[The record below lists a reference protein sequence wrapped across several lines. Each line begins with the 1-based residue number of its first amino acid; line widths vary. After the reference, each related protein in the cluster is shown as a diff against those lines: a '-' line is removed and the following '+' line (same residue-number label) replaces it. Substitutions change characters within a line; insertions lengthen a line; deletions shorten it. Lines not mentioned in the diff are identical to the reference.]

1 MKKGEQLYSGK
12 AKSVYRTDDPERLIL
27 HFRNDTSAFDG
38 VKLAQLER
46 KGEMNNRINAFI
58 MGKLADAGVP
68 VHFID
73 RIGAEESVVRR
84 LEMIRVECV
93 VRNVVAG
100 SLAKRLGIEEGLV
113 LERPVFEFFLKDDAL
128 HDPMINASHI
138 RAFGWATDAEIDEMR
153 ALSHTVNDVLKPL
166 FADASITLVDFKLE
180 FGRAHGALCL
190 GDEFTPDGCRLWDA
204 STGKKL
210 DKDRFR
216 RDLGEVVESYQEVAR
231 RLGVPLDD

>member
-1 MKKGEQLYSGK
+1 MIKGEQLYSGK
-12 AKSVYRTDDPERLIL
+12 AKTVFLTDDPERLIL

-46 KGEMNNRINAFI
+46 KGEMNNRINAFV
-58 MGKLADAGVP
+58 MAKLADAGIDT
-68 VHFID
+68 HFIE
-73 RIGAEESVVRR
+73 RIGPEDSVVRR
-84 LEMIRVECV
+84 LDMIRVECV
-93 VRNVVAG
+93 IRNVVAG

-128 HDPMINASHI
+128 HDPMINESHI
-138 RAFGWATDAEIDEMR
+138 LAFGWAGAEEIEQMR
-153 ALSHTVNDVLKPL
+153 KASHAVNGVLKGL
-166 FADASITLVDFKLE
+166 FDGAGIMLVDFKLE
-180 FGRAHGALCL
+180 FGRAGGKLWL

-204 STGKKL
+204 STRKKL

-231 RLGVPLDD
+231 RLGVPLND

>member
-1 MKKGEQLYSGK
+1 MNKGEQLYSGK
-12 AKSVYRTDDPERLIL
+12 AKSVFRTDDPERLIL

-58 MGKLADAGVP
+58 MQKLEAAGVQT
-68 VHFID
+68 HFIEQL
-73 RIGAEESVVRR
+73 GPEESLVRR
-84 LEMIRVECV
+84 LDMVRVECV

-100 SLAKRLGIEEGLV
+100 SLSKRLGIEEGLV
-113 LERPVFEFFLKDDAL
+113 LDEPVFEFFLKDDAL
-128 HDPMINASHI
+128 HDPMINESHI
-138 RAFGWATDAEIDEMR
+138 RVFGWASEEETAGMHR
-153 ALSHTVNDVLKPL
+153 LSHTVNGVLKPL
-166 FADASITLVDFKLE
+166 FADAGIMLVDFKLE
-180 FGRAHGALCL
+180 FGRADGQLVL

-204 STGKKL
+204 QTHKKL

-216 RDLGEVVESYQEVAR
+216 RDLGEVVESYREVAR

>member
-12 AKSVYRTDDPERLIL
+12 AKTVFRTDDPERLLL

-38 VKLAQLER
+38 VKRAQLEK

-58 MGKLADAGVP
+58 MQKLEDAGVP
-68 VHFID
+68 THFVERLGPED
-73 RIGAEESVVRR
+73 SLVRR
-84 LEMIRVECV
+84 LEMVRVECV

-100 SLAKRLGIEEGLV
+100 SLSKRLGIEEGLV
-113 LERPVFEFFLKDDAL
+113 LDEPVFEFFLKDDVL
-128 HDPMINASHI
+128 HDPMINESHI
-138 RAFGWATDAEIDEMR
+138 RVFGWASGEEIDEMR
-153 ALSHTVNDVLKPL
+153 RMSIAVNGVLKPL
-166 FADASITLVDFKLE
+166 FSAAGILLVDFKLE
-180 FGRAHGALCL
+180 FGRVKGKLVL

-204 STGKKL
+204 ATQKKL

-216 RDLGEVVESYQEVAR
+216 RDLGDVVESYQEVAR

>member
-1 MKKGEQLYSGK
+1 MIKGEQLYSGK
-12 AKSVYRTDDPERLIL
+12 AKTVFLTDDPERLIL

-46 KGEMNNRINAFI
+46 KGEMNNRINAFV
-58 MGKLADAGVP
+58 MAKLADGGIDT
-68 VHFID
+68 HFIE
-73 RIGAEESVVRR
+73 RIGPEDSVVRR
-84 LEMIRVECV
+84 LDMIRVECV
-93 VRNVVAG
+93 IRNVVAG

-128 HDPMINASHI
+128 HDPMINESHI
-138 RAFGWATDAEIDEMR
+138 LAFGWASAEEIEQMR
-153 ALSHTVNDVLKPL
+153 EASHAVNGVLKEL
-166 FADASITLVDFKLE
+166 FDGAGIMLVDFKLE
-180 FGRAHGALCL
+180 FGRAGGKLWL

-204 STGKKL
+204 STHRKL

-231 RLGVPLDD
+231 RLGVPLQD

>member
-1 MKKGEQLYSGK
+1 MIKGEQLYSGK
-12 AKSVYRTDDPERLIL
+12 AKTVFLTDDPERLIL

-46 KGEMNNRINAFI
+46 KGEMNNRINAFV
-58 MGKLADAGVP
+58 MARLADAGIDT
-68 VHFID
+68 HFIE
-73 RIGAEESVVRR
+73 RIGPEDSVVRR
-84 LEMIRVECV
+84 LDMIRVECV
-93 VRNVVAG
+93 IRNVVAG

-128 HDPMINASHI
+128 HDPMINESHI
-138 RAFGWATDAEIDEMR
+138 LAFGWAGAEEIERMR
-153 ALSHTVNDVLKPL
+153 EASHAVNGVLKDL
-166 FADASITLVDFKLE
+166 FDGAGIMLVDFKLE
-180 FGRAHGALCL
+180 FGRAGGKLWL

-204 STGKKL
+204 STRKKL